1 MAKST
6 KTKKLMVSIPM
17 RGFSDEEIKTKLD
30 RVKDTL
36 EPQGYEIID
45 SFLEKDAGE
54 DVINP
59 PVYYLSRSLQI
70 MSKCDAVYFCKGWN
84 QARGCV
90 IEYNVALQYGVEIIK
105 ES

>member
-1 MAKST
+1 MAKTT
-6 KTKKLMVSIPM
+6 KKKKLMVSIPM
-17 RGFSDEEIKTKLD
+17 RGFSDEEIKSQLD
-30 RVKDTL
+30 LVKATL

-45 SFLEKDAGE
+45 SFLEQDAGN
-54 DVINP
+54 DIVNP
-59 PVYYLSRSLQI
+59 PVYYLARSLQV
-70 MSKCDAVYFCKGWN
+70 MSKCDAVYFCHGWN